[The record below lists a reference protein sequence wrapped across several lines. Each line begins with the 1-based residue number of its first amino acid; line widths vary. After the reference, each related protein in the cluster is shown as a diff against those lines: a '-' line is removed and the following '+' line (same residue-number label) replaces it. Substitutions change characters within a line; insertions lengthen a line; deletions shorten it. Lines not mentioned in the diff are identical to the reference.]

1 MKWLNYLKDTSYKA
15 YLKINRYHELLC
27 IYYRNIVK
35 ILPAEKSPDPG
46 GFTGKLNPIVL
57 GEIISILYWL
67 FQKKERRNIF
77 TN

>member
-46 GFTGKLNPIVL
+46 GFTGKLNP
-57 GEIISILYWL
+57 
-67 FQKKERRNIF
+67 
-77 TN
+77 